1 MNSIHL
7 TTFLQSLKTDIL
19 NSLQSKGKNATGQTA
34 QQIQIIT
41 DEDKALLQI
50 PGYLQILETGRKPTS
65 KNASPGNPPM
75 IQRIADWCR
84 AKGIPD
90 KAIWA
95 VKKSINKKGFKG
107 TPGILSEPLS
117 DDNINQRLTP
127 VLEDIATETAT
138 QIAGNLYI

>member
-1 MNSIHL
+1 MNQPHL

-19 NSLQSKGKNATGQTA
+19 NSLQSKGKNATGQAA

-41 DEDKALLQI
+41 DGDKAQLQI

-65 KNASPGNPPM
+65 KNAVAGNPPM

-95 VKKSINKKGFKG
+95 VKRSIDKKGFKG
-107 TPGILSEPLS
+107 TPGILSGPLS
-117 DDNINQRLTP
+117 NDNINQRLTP
-127 VLEDIATETAT
+127 ILENIATETAT
-138 QIAGNLYI
+138 QIANNLNI